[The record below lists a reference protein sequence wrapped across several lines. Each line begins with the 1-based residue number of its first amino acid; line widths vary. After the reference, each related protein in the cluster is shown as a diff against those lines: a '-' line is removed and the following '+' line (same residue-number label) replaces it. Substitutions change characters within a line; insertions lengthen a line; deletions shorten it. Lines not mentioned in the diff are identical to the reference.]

1 MKLMTNSNAP
11 DASLGVVE
19 RSAYM
24 MGNIGTAFVNTIIA
38 SFIMFFYT
46 DVMFLDPKVIG
57 MILLVSRILDGVT
70 DIVMGMI
77 VDRTHSKHGRGR
89 IWVLRTCIPYAISG
103 ILLVCVPGG
112 ASAMVQY
119 IYVFITYNLCNAI
132 CLTALYVP
140 YNSMTSNMTNNPY
153 ERGIL
158 GVFVMAGA
166 VIGTMLVQS
175 TVDSIT
181 KALGGGQ
188 RAWQIAIL
196 IYAIAGA
203 LLHLICFAFTRE
215 RCGNDDTASGT
226 AEKLSVKDEL
236 GSLLKN
242 RYWVIA
248 IVFIFV
254 CLFATAILGGMGMYY
269 AKAVLGDTA
278 YYAQLANAI
287 SLTQVISLCGAFVLL
302 KKFGKRNT
310 MLIGVSCMVIGCL
323 IHLLSGTNLT
333 MITIAS
339 GIKGF
344 GAGFAAAGLYGMV
357 ADTIDYSDWKI
368 GVRPVGVG
376 SAGTTFATKI
386 ANGFS
391 VVLIGW
397 IINMSGY
404 DPAAAAQSAQTVQV
418 ISLGYTLIPVI
429 CGVIG
434 IILML
439 FYTLDKQ
446 YSAIQKELLER
457 KGKV

>member
-1 MKLMTNSNAP
+1 MKLMTKSNAP
-11 DASLGVVE
+11 DAQLGVVE

-24 MGNIGTAFVNTIIA
+24 LGNVGTAFVNTIIA

-46 DVMFLDPKVIG
+46 DVMFLDAKIIG
-57 MILLVSRILDGVT
+57 TILLVSRILDGVT

-77 VDRTHSKHGRGR
+77 VDRTHSKHGKGR
-89 IWVLRTCIPYAISG
+89 VWLLRTCLPYAISG
-103 ILLVCVPGG
+103 VLLVCVPAG
-112 ASAMVQY
+112 ATALVQY
-119 IYVFITYNLCNAI
+119 VYVFITYNLCNAI

-153 ERGIL
+153 ERGVL

-166 VIGTMLVQS
+166 VLGTLAVQS
-175 TVDSIT
+175 TVDAAT
-181 KALGGGQ
+181 KALGGNQ
-188 RAWQIAIL
+188 RAWQIVIL
-196 IYAIAGA
+196 IYAVAGL
-203 LLHLICFAFTRE
+203 LLHLVCFALTKE
-215 RCGNDDTASGT
+215 RCGNDDASEEQT
-226 AEKLSVKDEL
+226 EKLSVKEEL
-236 GSLLKN
+236 GSLVKN

-254 CLFATAILGGMGMYY
+254 CLFATAILGSMGMYY
-269 AKAVLGDTA
+269 AKAALGDTA

-287 SLTQVISLCGAFVLL
+287 SITQVISLCGAFILL

-310 MLIGVSCMVIGCL
+310 MMIGISCMVLGCL
-323 IHLLSGTNLT
+323 VHLLSGTNIS

-357 ADTIDYSDWKI
+357 ADTIEYSDWKF

-376 SAGTTFATKI
+376 SSGTTFATKI

-397 IINMSGY
+397 LIDASGY
-404 DPAAAAQSAQTVQV
+404 DPSAAVQSAQTIRT
-418 ISLGYTLIPVI
+418 ISLGYTGIPMI
-429 CGVIG
+429 CGIIG
-434 IILML
+434 IILMC
-439 FYTLDKQ
+439 FYTLDKK
-446 YSAIQKELLER
+446 YPVIQKELMER
-457 KGKV
+457 KNR

>member
-1 MKLMTNSNAP
+1 MKLLTRSDAP

-24 MGNIGTAFVNTIIA
+24 LGNVGTAFVNTIIA

-46 DVMFLDPKVIG
+46 DVMFLDAKIIG
-57 MILLVSRILDGVT
+57 SILLVSRILDGVT

-77 VDRTHSKHGRGR
+77 VDRTHSRHGKGR
-89 IWVLRTCIPYAISG
+89 VWVLRTCIPYAISG
-103 ILLVCVPGG
+103 ILLVCVPAG
-112 ASAMVQY
+112 ASSLIQY
-119 IYVFITYNLCNAI
+119 VYVFITYNLCNAI

-166 VIGTMLVQS
+166 VIGTLAVQS
-175 TVDSIT
+175 TVDAAT

-188 RAWQIAIL
+188 RAWQIVIL
-196 IYAIAGA
+196 VYALAGL
-203 LLHLICFAFTRE
+203 LLHLICFALTKE
-215 RCGNDDTASGT
+215 RCGNDENQESSE
-226 AEKLSVKDEL
+226 EKLSVKEEL

-269 AKAVLGDTA
+269 AKAALGDTA
-278 YYAQLANAI
+278 YYARFANAI
-287 SLTQVISLCGAFVLL
+287 SITQVISLCGAFILL
-302 KKFGKRNT
+302 KKVGKRNT
-310 MLIGVSCMVIGCL
+310 MLIGISCMVAGCL
-323 IHLLSGTNLT
+323 FHLLSGTNVT

-357 ADTIDYSDWKI
+357 ADTIDYSDWKF

-397 IINMSGY
+397 IIDASGY
-404 DPAAAAQSAQTVQV
+404 NPAAAVQSEETIRA
-418 ISLGYTLIPVI
+418 ISLGYTGIPMI
-429 CGVIG
+429 CGILG
-434 IILML
+434 IILMC
-439 FYTLDKQ
+439 FYTLDKK
-446 YSAIQKELLER
+446 YPVIQQELMER
-457 KGKV
+457 KQG